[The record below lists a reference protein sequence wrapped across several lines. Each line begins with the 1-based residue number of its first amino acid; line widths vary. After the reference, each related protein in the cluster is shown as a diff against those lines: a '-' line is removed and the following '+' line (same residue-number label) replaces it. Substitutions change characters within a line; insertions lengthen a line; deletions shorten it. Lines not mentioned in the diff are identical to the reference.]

1 MSTSEKRKGMQTD
14 MPELQAMI
22 SQRIQEQNYREVLKG
37 VTAFP
42 WCTDDPCVFRT
53 AAGNLW
59 IAVGH
64 VNRKSEVPKFS
75 YKNFLCAY
83 LLGNAEDEVAAYLDL
98 QAAAWKGVELVMFS
112 SHADGL
118 SALYGDGR
126 ANDRDLL
133 YRFFGRNYV
142 FAVGFRQKEEKEQAS
157 AGDKIFIASVD
168 AVGFGEIDKDG
179 KLAVINKIMSY
190 EQFFDDEDLKPM
202 WGALAVKLFIL
213 KCNGY
218 RESAKDRKALDI

>member
-83 LLGNAEDEVAAYLDL
+83 LLGNAEDGVAAYLDL

-118 SALYGDGR
+118 SALYGDGER
-126 ANDRDLL
+126 MTGICCTVSLDETTFLL
-133 YRFFGRNYV
+133 S
-142 FAVGFRQKEEKEQAS
+142 AS
-157 AGDKIFIASVD
+157 GKRKRRSRHRLVIRYLLPPWMRLDS
-168 AVGFGEIDKDG
+168 G
-179 KLAVINKIMSY
+179 KLIRTANWRSSI
-190 EQFFDDEDLKPM
+190 
-202 WGALAVKLFIL
+202 
-213 KCNGY
+213 
-218 RESAKDRKALDI
+218 R

>member
-1 MSTSEKRKGMQTD
+1 MITKTMSTSEKRKGMQTD

-22 SQRIQEQNYREVLKG
+22 SQRIQEQNYREVLK
-37 VTAFP
+37 

-142 FAVGFRQKEEKEQAS
+142 FAVAS

-202 WGALAVKLFIL
+202 GSA
-213 KCNGY
+213 C
-218 RESAKDRKALDI
+218 RETVHLEM